1 MILPSWNCRWILIS
15 GSTRDGVL
23 QNQEI
28 GQNAQL
34 KGLKK
39 LKSNGRI
46 QTATFLKKN
55 MLHLYASNR
64 REAKKRTK
72 MRKGKYEKLSQKRF
86 PWILVVMAVAL
97 IVLLLLLVLK
107 GCGGMQASKQ
117 DDTVDNNTTVEKNP
131 DSIAIPG
138 YEMLEL
144 KANNKKQSLCM
155 PNPPQNC
162 CYFQIFLYMEDGTL
176 LWKSELIEPGKTSKP
191 IVLSKALEKG
201 MYPNAV
207 LRYSCYRMDE
217 NLSPLNG
224 AETKLT
230 LWVK

>member
-1 MILPSWNCRWILIS
+1 
-15 GSTRDGVL
+15 
-23 QNQEI
+23 
-28 GQNAQL
+28 
-34 KGLKK
+34 
-39 LKSNGRI
+39 
-46 QTATFLKKN
+46 
-55 MLHLYASNR
+55 
-64 REAKKRTK
+64 
-72 MRKGKYEKLSQKRF
+72 MRKGRYEKLPTGRF
-86 PWILVVMAVAL
+86 PWMVVMLILALALVVM
-97 IVLLLLLVLK
+97 ILVLK
-107 GCGGMQASKQ
+107 GCDSIPTIDPSNEA
-117 DDTVDNNTTVEKNP
+117 TTAPVVKNP

-144 KANNKKQSLCM
+144 KAGIKEQSLCM

-162 CYFQIFLYMEDGTL
+162 CYFQIALSLEDGTL
-176 LWKSELIEPGKTSKP
+176 LWKSELIEPGKISKP
-191 IVLSKALEKG
+191 IVLSRALEKG